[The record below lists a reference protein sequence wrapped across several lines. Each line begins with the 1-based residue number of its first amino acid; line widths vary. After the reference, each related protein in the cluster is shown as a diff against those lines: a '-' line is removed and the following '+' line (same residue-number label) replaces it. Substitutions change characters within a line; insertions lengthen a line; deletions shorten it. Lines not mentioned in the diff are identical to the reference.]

1 MNNFSFCESRSTSW
15 LHLNKLFLVLVCLL
29 KELMLVLAHPIELLV
44 CTHDKD
50 GALPDS
56 DQLEIHLTWQSHLC
70 EFLPLSAIFNL
81 SSHVHLISL
90 VKYLMRKN

>member
-1 MNNFSFCESRSTSW
+1 MFA
-15 LHLNKLFLVLVCLL
+15 
-29 KELMLVLAHPIELLV
+29 LAHPIELLV
-44 CTHDKD
+44 CSHYKN

-56 DQLEIHLTWQSHLC
+56 DELEVHLTWQDHVG

-90 VKYLMRKN
+90 IKYLSRNNLQ